1 MLAKEESAPSTEATP
16 EATTRSGPE
25 LIRASNAFADEDL
38 AKTWFLFAQTLFLW
52 SVCVVIACTPTYWFV
67 QLFGGMLAGL
77 TIVRMFIFYH
87 DYLHGAIFRK
97 DPFGRFAML
106 CVGMYT
112 LNPPSVWKE
121 THDYHHKNNAKMLG
135 AAIGSYPVV
144 TTRIWRHMKPTQR
157 RWYAF
162 ARHPLTM
169 LFGYFTIFIGGMC
182 IAAFLRAP
190 KVHWQGPVALL
201 LHVAAF
207 AGVGLQVGWLSAFC
221 AVILPVAFT
230 HVLGGYLFYV
240 QHNFP
245 DVKMKDR
252 REWNYHYAALNSS
265 SMFDMSPIMHWFT
278 GNIGY
283 HHVHHLNHRIPFYRL
298 PDAMAAIPELQTPGR
313 TSWSIHD
320 IRAAL
325 QLKIWDP
332 AEGKL
337 VGWDALSRT

>member
-1 MLAKEESAPSTEATP
+1 MAATEQSSPSAPRT
-16 EATTRSGPE
+16 GPE

-38 AKTWFLFAQTLFLW
+38 SKTWVLFGQTIVLW
-52 SVCVVIACTPTYWFV
+52 GLGIGITLSGGHWLV
-67 QLFGGMLAGL
+67 QLLGAMLAGL
-77 TIVRMFIFYH
+77 TIVRLFIFYH

-97 DPFGRFAML
+97 NLLGRLVMFA
-106 CVGMYT
+106 VGLYT

-144 TTRIWRHMKPTQR
+144 TTRIWRHMNPTQR

-182 IAAFLRAP
+182 ISSFVRAP
-190 KVHWQGPVALL
+190 KTHWQGPLAIAI
-201 LHVAAF
+201 HFSAF
-207 AGVGLQVGWLSAFC
+207 AAVGMQMDFYTALC
-221 AVILPVAFT
+221 AVILPVAMT

-298 PDAMAAIPELQTPGR
+298 PEAMEAIPELQTPGR
-313 TSWSIHD
+313 TSWSLGD

-325 QLKIWDP
+325 RLKIWDH
-332 AEGKL
+332 EQGKL
-337 VGWDALSRT
+337 VGWDALPNS